1 MWLVL
6 LEIIN
11 GDSGNYSPNLLRL
24 LGTKIAAAFI
34 TRQRPPEQKLFQ
46 AIILQALEDAISTS
60 GVKKDTYWKEDS
72 HKWFLENSKSF
83 QDICWNADLD
93 PEVIREKYISLVD
106 NGKVV
111 FNELQKSWIN
121 YRECYRLYRAAKTK
135 EERKQIK
142 KRIDKLDR

>member
-1 MWLVL
+1 M
-6 LEIIN
+6 
-11 GDSGNYSPNLLRL
+11 NYSPNLLRL
-24 LGTKIAAAFI
+24 LGTKLAAEFI
-34 TRQRPPEQKLFQ
+34 TRQRPPEQKQFQ
-46 AIILQALEDAISTS
+46 AIILQALEDAIITS

-83 QDICWNADLD
+83 QEICWFADLD
-93 PEVIREKYISLVD
+93 PEVIREKYVSLVD

-135 EERKQIK
+135 EERKEIK
-142 KRIDKLDR
+142 KRIDKLNR